1 MNTLLINGS
10 FNINGVT
17 ASVLIEL
24 MKSLSPKDYTY
35 LQVSDLNI
43 SPCIG
48 CLKCRP
54 KGVCTLPYDDGHRIG
69 ELLGQADRVIIG
81 APTYWGNI
89 PGALKILF
97 DRNVTSLEHFN
108 KHNIPLPLHKGKSAF
123 LLVTSS
129 APWPINRL
137 SNQAA
142 SALHSL
148 TNIFKASGFSIKGK
162 KIISNKNQIVQR
174 QISSLRRKIS
184 LSNRRIIL

>member
-1 MNTLLINGS
+1 MNTLIINGS

-89 PGALKILF
+89 PGI
-97 DRNVTSLEHFN
+97 
-108 KHNIPLPLHKGKSAF
+108 
-123 LLVTSS
+123 
-129 APWPINRL
+129 
-137 SNQAA
+137 
-142 SALHSL
+142 
-148 TNIFKASGFSIKGK
+148 
-162 KIISNKNQIVQR
+162 
-174 QISSLRRKIS
+174 
-184 LSNRRIIL
+184 